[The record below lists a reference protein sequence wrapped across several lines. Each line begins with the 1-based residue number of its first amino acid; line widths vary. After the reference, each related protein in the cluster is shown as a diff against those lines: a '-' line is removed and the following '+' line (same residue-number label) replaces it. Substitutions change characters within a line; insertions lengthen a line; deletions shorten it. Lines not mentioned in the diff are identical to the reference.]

1 MAIKIAISLTAL
13 SLIQIGM
20 AEVWDR
26 KGSAPIVGQD
36 RQAHYL
42 FIPHH
47 CRITARWVGRGV
59 VARLVWWRWFS
70 TQYEAETFVFSRIY
84 CNIRKPLM
92 PIRYPIAFRGMARL
106 SGCSA
111 WRLKVPKIEHLTHPK
126 PYIVPKPDA
135 LPKPF
140 ACFSLICSSRNLMSC
155 RNSVFFR
162 NLLIVSALFV
172 QVETLCRAET
182 RCFSETFCLF
192 QPYLLKP
199 KPSFF
204 VELGAVVHQRET
216 SARFCHQRNLQA
228 FFVTFC
234 LFAFW
239 RN

>member
-26 KGSAPIVGQD
+26 KGSAPNVGQD

-92 PIRYPIAFRGMARL
+92 PIRYPIAFRSTARP
-106 SGCSA
+106 SVCSA

-126 PYIVPKPDA
+126 PNIVPK
-135 LPKPF
+135 
-140 ACFSLICSSRNLMSC
+140 
-155 RNSVFFR
+155 
-162 NLLIVSALFV
+162 
-172 QVETLCRAET
+172 T
-182 RCFSETFCLF
+182 RCSSETFCLF
-192 QPYLLKP
+192 QPYLFKS

-234 LFAFW
+234 LFVF
-239 RN
+239 